1 MDRDKPANAS
11 YNENFALASRLEN
24 YFLGQEG
31 AIIAFSGG
39 VDSSLLVYTAHFVLG
54 DRMVAVVA
62 DSPSLAEREHRFA
75 VEFAEKHKIS
85 LKTVRTEEMN
95 DPGYIANRGNR
106 CYYCKE
112 NLFKKLLD
120 LRNRLAANSQ
130 VAEWPI
136 FYGANTDDLRDF
148 RPGMKAAEEVSVKA
162 PFIDLDMNK
171 ESIRKLCSY
180 YSLEVAHKPASPCLA
195 SRIPHFEKITRKKL
209 KQVEEAESFL
219 IDMGFQ
225 EVRVRHHG
233 DTARIEVL
241 PNTFSDLTEHHEK
254 ITKKLHSIGF
264 QFVSMDLDGFKSGS
278 LNTALELK
286 KTNPAATKFP
296 INQTT
301 TFDAS

>member
-1 MDRDKPANAS
+1 MDRDKPANAAVK
-11 YNENFALASRLEN
+11 EKFALAAGLEN
-24 YFLGQEG
+24 YFLRCEG

-39 VDSSLLVYTAHFVLG
+39 VDSSLLAYTAHFVLG
-54 DRMVAVVA
+54 VRMVAVVA

-75 VEFAEKHKIS
+75 VEFAEKHKIP
-85 LKTVRTEEMN
+85 LKTVRTEEIN
-95 DPGYIANRGNR
+95 DPGYTANWGDR

-112 NLFKKLLD
+112 NLFKKLLN
-120 LRNRLAANSQ
+120 LRNRLAADSR
-130 VAEWPI
+130 VAAWPI
-136 FYGANTDDLRDF
+136 FYGANTDDLKDF
-148 RPGMKAAEEVSVKA
+148 RPGMKAAKEASIKA
-162 PFIDLDMNK
+162 PFIDLGMNK

-180 YSLEVAHKPASPCLA
+180 YGLEVAQKPASPCLA
-195 SRIPHFEKITRKKL
+195 SRIPHFEKVTRKKL

-241 PNTFSDLTEHHEK
+241 PNTFSKLTEHREK

-278 LNTALELK
+278 LNTALEFK
-286 KTNPAATKFP
+286 KTNSAAAKSSIDRTA
-296 INQTT
+296 
-301 TFDAS
+301 TFAEH